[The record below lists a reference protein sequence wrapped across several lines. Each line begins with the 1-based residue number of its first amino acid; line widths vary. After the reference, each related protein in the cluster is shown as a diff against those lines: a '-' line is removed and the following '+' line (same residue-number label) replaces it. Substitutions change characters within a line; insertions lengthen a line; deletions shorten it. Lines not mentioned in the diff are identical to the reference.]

1 MQLALPEAR
10 YSEWKVALF
19 YKQLLERLQGLP
31 GVEVAG
37 IARNLPLSGADASL
51 NFTVENRPVVASA
64 DQPRAKYRA
73 ASADY
78 FQAMGIP
85 LVKGRYFERTD
96 GEKTPGVV
104 LINNTMARRFWPN
117 EDPIGKRMKAGFD
130 NSQWCTIVGIVG
142 DVKHTG
148 LDADIN
154 AEMYYQYLQVP
165 PALMSFVEGTMTLVL
180 RTNADP
186 ASMTSAARN
195 EVRKLD
201 GDLAVFNVKT
211 MDDLVAGS
219 LAQPRFRT
227 MLLGTFAAVA
237 LMLAAIGL
245 YGVIAYSVTQRIN
258 EMGVRMALGAQKSD
272 VLKLIVGQ
280 GAQLSAIGIGLGLAI
295 ALGLMRVMSKLLFGV
310 NATDPLTFVV
320 TAAVIFAV
328 ALVAST
334 IPALRAIKLD
344 PVVALRCE

>member
-1 MQLALPEAR
+1 M
-10 YSEWKVALF
+10 
-19 YKQLLERLQGLP
+19 
-31 GVEVAG
+31 AG
-37 IARNLPLSGADASL
+37 RC
-51 NFTVENRPVVASA
+51 
-64 DQPRAKYRA
+64 
-73 ASADY
+73 
-78 FQAMGIP
+78 
-85 LVKGRYFERTD
+85 
-96 GEKTPGVV
+96 
-104 LINNTMARRFWPN
+104 WPK
-117 EDPIGKRMKAGFD
+117 EDPMGKRMKAGFD
-130 NSQWCTIVGIVG
+130 NSLWCTIVGIVG

-186 ASMTSAARN
+186 VQMTAAARN

-201 GDLAVFNVKT
+201 GDMAVFNVKT

-280 GAQLSAIGIGLGLAI
+280 GAQLAGIGIGLGFAI
-295 ALGLMRVMSKLLFGV
+295 SLGLMRVMSKLLFGV
-310 NATDPLTFVV
+310 NPTYPLTFVV
-320 TAAVIFAV
+320 TTAAIFRV

-334 IPALRAIKLD
+334 IPALNAIKLD
-344 PVVALRCE
+344 PAGALRCE